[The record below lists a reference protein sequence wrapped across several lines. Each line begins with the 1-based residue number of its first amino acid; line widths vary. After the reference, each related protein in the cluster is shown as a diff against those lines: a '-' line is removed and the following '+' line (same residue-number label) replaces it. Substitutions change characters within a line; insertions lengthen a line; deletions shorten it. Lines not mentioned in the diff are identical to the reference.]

1 MLKGKRL
8 YRDKS
13 GTLWHLR
20 SDGSGITYPTFVA
33 ENKFPSML
41 DGYEEIVPNDFYN
54 KSSGVDLKDQ
64 LYLCEYTENHSV
76 SLLAVEDTCIN
87 TERNFLAYNIMN
99 DSWLNDFHD
108 CKLFPMPD
116 LIPGCEYQYWG
127 STVIFDCYDSRY
139 NRFVF
144 WNNYE
149 EQVNLKINELCYNFE
164 VI

>member
-87 TERNFLAYNIMN
+87 TDRNFLAYNIMN
-99 DSWLNDFHD
+99 GGWLSDIHD
-108 CKLFPMPD
+108 CELFPMPD
-116 LIPGCEYQYWG
+116 LIPGCG
-127 STVIFDCYDSRY
+127 NFTVEAPSCH
-139 NRFVF
+139 VF
-144 WNNYE
+144 AWFCKVMQKAKKQILY
-149 EQVNLKINELCYNFE
+149 LMC
-164 VI
+164 